1 MAEKYTS
8 PKGSAIRQL
17 NDELEQGILR
27 AAENNPL
34 VALGLDRV
42 GVEQMTTL
50 FKNPLKQAKFDPAGF
65 SKEELVGAGHVGG
78 SPVDFDKPSVVLS
91 VGNMVRRGPALTR
104 SDMAH
109 EYGHAGIAAL
119 ANFKPHN
126 IDRSAEEA
134 IMRYQDIQM
143 GGPKAAAESQK
154 YVDKRYVDPKGAMRR
169 SKDRHKQL
177 SDKAAKR
184 LYDEGKRSMSKT
196 KASEIASKGRYGDT
210 MLVHM
215 NPIEVQLMHE
225 NSPTGLTINPE
236 TGQPEAFLPLLAG
249 LAGGYLGPGLFGT
262 YMSTLGA
269 TALGAGLGSFG
280 GHLVQG
286 DDLGRAALGGLT
298 TGALSYGLGGM
309 FQGAEQAAGDAIV
322 PLEGIE
328 AEFGGLTAG
337 AGAYGPSRAAVIT
350 EHLGAKGLAEA
361 GITPTFTE
369 SLSGIG
375 SAIGEQ
381 GIGDFASKAFDLAPN
396 YTGLALG
403 AGAVGTGLGGVSGQ
417 LGVTPQQAAII
428 DTTKDRVD
436 IPEQFPTLRTLAG
449 PAPANFRA
457 GFDPERRSFIG
468 DIRRPRRLAAQGG
481 LVKKYQEG
489 GLVDSLV
496 PRVPLPT
503 VPGFGGGEIDPD
515 DDFDDPAT
523 QFDEQGSPVPSSTVD
538 MGKVMDE
545 TLSNPL
551 SFTGIVPFALN
562 YMGAFGDPVNQQT
575 QVGVPLS
582 PTITGREFA
591 SLARGVYDVPPVDVE
606 PSADMPSGFTEGNV
620 GMGGISGEAETEG
633 EVGGMSADDWAT
645 GGLIGGRKFANGGR
659 IDPRRLQFN
668 AGADQMAM
676 NNAGRF
682 NRLGTA
688 QRGPGAMMPGAM
700 MPNTMMPGA
709 MRPGA
714 MMPGAMRPGAMMPG
728 ASAGLGAFRGPTPL
742 PPILSQGRSIRR
754 GYADGG
760 QVKKYQAGGVMQG
773 NAFNQNRLG
782 AGGMGSED
790 TLAAINTVSANP
802 GLGALPAQ
810 TPVPVPAM
818 QSMRP
823 IQFGG
828 LIPRQGFDPLRSART
843 TQGGLVRGF
852 AIGGGP
858 LQQSQQDPIVQ
869 GAIAAIMGQHPE
881 PQAAIQAFIQV
892 YGPQA
897 FAALRA
903 KIIAAGTADQ
913 RQMSGLASLVNGA
926 GDGLSDSVPANI
938 EGQAPVALSDG
949 EVVVP
954 ADVVSGLG
962 NGSSDAGAREIEK
975 MNQGVR
981 QARTGTRNQPRAIDA
996 ETMLPR
1002 LG

>member
-1 MAEKYTS
+1 MKN
-8 PKGSAIRQL
+8 Q
-17 NDELEQGILR
+17 
-27 AAENNPL
+27 AA
-34 VALGLDRV
+34 
-42 GVEQMTTL
+42 
-50 FKNPLKQAKFDPAGF
+50 
-65 SKEELVGAGHVGG
+65 
-78 SPVDFDKPSVVLS
+78 
-91 VGNMVRRGPALTR
+91 
-104 SDMAH
+104 
-109 EYGHAGIAAL
+109 
-119 ANFKPHN
+119 
-126 IDRSAEEA
+126 
-134 IMRYQDIQM
+134 
-143 GGPKAAAESQK
+143 
-154 YVDKRYVDPKGAMRR
+154 
-169 SKDRHKQL
+169 
-177 SDKAAKR
+177 
-184 LYDEGKRSMSKT
+184 
-196 KASEIASKGRYGDT
+196 EIASKGRYGDT

-215 NPIEVQLMHE
+215 NPIEVQFMHE
-225 NSPTGLTINPE
+225 NSSTGLTINPE

-249 LAGGYLGPGLFGT
+249 LAGGYLGSAFGFG
-262 YMSTLGA
+262 SLLAAGTLGA
-269 TALGAGLGSFG
+269 GALGAGLGSFG
-280 GHLVQG
+280 GHLLQG

-309 FQGAEQAAGDAIV
+309 FEGLETAAGNNIV
-322 PLEGIE
+322 PTE
-328 AEFGGLTAG
+328 ALTG
-337 AGAYGPSRAAVIT
+337 AGGAQLYSPTAAQKLAAIT
-350 EHLGAKGLAEA
+350 NPQAFASDIVAEHGIKNVLAGGFKPTLGESTL
-361 GITPTFTE
+361 GILE
-369 SLSGIG
+369 SLK
-375 SAIGEQ
+375 Q
-381 GIGDFASKAFDLAPN
+381 APSEFIQAGFEHAP
-396 YTGLALG
+396 TGTGWALG
-403 AGAVGTGLGGVSGQ
+403 AGALGTGLGGVSGQ

-428 DTTKDRVD
+428 DTTRDKVD

-938 EGQAPVALSDG
+938 EGQEPVALSDG